1 MSRKSKHKSQ
11 SRAKP
16 PKTVPQHSSNSTW
29 RAAMASYLKE
39 FWLNHGVGGYHHS
52 FDEDLSNEGLWK
64 KKLIWAPQLLI
75 TAVILAV
82 FPFFSKD
89 FFTTESVPMGIF
101 IFLVFE
107 ATAIS
112 MCIVGIVKIRD
123 ALKIRHQ
130 IREKTDKDRASKN

>member
-1 MSRKSKHKSQ
+1 ME
-11 SRAKP
+11 
-16 PKTVPQHSSNSTW
+16 
-29 RAAMASYLKE
+29 KE
-39 FWLNHGVGGYHHS
+39 IDLGS
-52 FDEDLSNEGLWK
+52 PAFDYGSD
-64 KKLIWAPQLLI
+64 PCR
-75 TAVILAV
+75 
-82 FPFFSKD
+82 FPFLLQR

-130 IREKTDKDRASKN
+130 IREKTDKDRESKN